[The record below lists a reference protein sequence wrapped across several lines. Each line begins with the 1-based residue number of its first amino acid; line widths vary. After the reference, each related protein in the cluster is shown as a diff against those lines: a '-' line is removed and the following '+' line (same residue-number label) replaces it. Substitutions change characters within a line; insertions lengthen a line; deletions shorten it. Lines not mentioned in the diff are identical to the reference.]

1 MMLGGAS
8 PCAHAPAA
16 RTGAATHEGTQR
28 QSGARDFADLLGAA
42 PGAPAETTADPD
54 PASTPEPRAQPE
66 KAAAREGTETQ
77 RAAQADAGA
86 NARIDADAD
95 AGADV
100 EADTAPDDDVQGG
113 AGDAGAVDTGAAA
126 EAETPPLLNWLF
138 GLMAVTGSRGI
149 PAVPAEVAA
158 PPARPHRMPQTVAA
172 GVAGAQGAAVSAP
185 GTEAAPSLAPDA
197 DPTAVLADAL
207 VPAGGADF
215 SAEMLATAS
224 EAASRQLP
232 QQAAAMVLGVNEP
245 RQAASGAPAPV
256 ATAVLSPLSPEF
268 IPDLG
273 EHIAWQL
280 DHGVSEAQIEL
291 HPAELGALTVRIET
305 RGDQASVHIVA
316 AEAGTRAMLSQALPQ
331 LRELLSASGLQLTR
345 SHIESA
351 GRRDE
356 RSGERGP
363 SPHAET
369 GTRRRVSRVVLVDA
383 YA

>member
-1 MMLGGAS
+1 MMPGGAA

-16 RTGAATHEGTQR
+16 KTGAAAHEGAQ
-28 QSGARDFADLLGAA
+28 QKSGQRDFAALLGAA
-42 PGAPAETTADPD
+42 SGAPTESAAGSDQASSPEPRSRAETTA
-54 PASTPEPRAQPE
+54 PRE
-66 KAAAREGTETQ
+66 TSETQ
-77 RAAQADAGA
+77 RAAHADAGTDA
-86 NARIDADAD
+86 EIDADTD

-100 EADTAPDDDVQGG
+100 EADATAD
-113 AGDAGAVDTGAAA
+113 GDAQGSAVGAVDSAPAAD
-126 EAETPPLLNWLF
+126 AETPPLLNWLF
-138 GLMAVTGSRGI
+138 GLMAATGSRGV

-158 PPARPHRMPQTVAA
+158 PPAHPRPMPQTAA
-172 GVAGAQGAAVSAP
+172 SLAGAQGAAGSPP
-185 GTEAAPSLAPDA
+185 GTAAALSLAQDA

-207 VPAGGADF
+207 VPADSADF
-215 SAEMLATAS
+215 SAEMLAATADS
-224 EAASRQLP
+224 SSRQLP
-232 QQAAAMVLGVNEP
+232 QQAAAMVLGVAEP
-245 RQAASGAPAPV
+245 RQAASAAPSQV
-256 ATAVLSPLSPEF
+256 ATANALLSPLSPDF

-273 EHIAWQL
+273 EHIVWQL
-280 DHGVSEAQIEL
+280 DQGVSEAKIEL

-331 LRELLSASGLQLTR
+331 LRELLSGSGLQLTR

-363 SPHAET
+363 EPHAEP
-369 GTRRRVSRVVLVDA
+369 GARRRVSRVVLVDA